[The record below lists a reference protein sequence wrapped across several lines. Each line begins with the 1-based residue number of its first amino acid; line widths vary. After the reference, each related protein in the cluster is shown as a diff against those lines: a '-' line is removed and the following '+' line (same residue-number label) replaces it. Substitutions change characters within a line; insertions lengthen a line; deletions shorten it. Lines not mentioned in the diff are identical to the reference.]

1 MTKSQVQR
9 PIEVQRSKPKKYGI
23 HLSFCIQLLVVICYL
38 SLIYVSCCGYSTRS
52 LLPAHFEK
60 VHIRIF
66 ENRTLKPGLDELA
79 TNSVTDAFRSGSG
92 LRITD
97 ENSADLIIEGK
108 VTGYSKDP
116 HTYTSDQTVTE
127 YKITVK
133 YSVRCLDRVKNE
145 AFWEGSVSEWA
156 AFSTDEEAAI
166 KEAAKKAADKL
177 VETILTNW

>member
-1 MTKSQVQR
+1 MSRKLAL
-9 PIEVQRSKPKKYGI
+9 KY
-23 HLSFCIQLLVVICYL
+23 LSFCIYL
-38 SLIYVSCCGYSTRS
+38 SFGLCHLSLTYVSCCGYSTRS

-60 VHIRIF
+60 VHIRLF

-92 LRITD
+92 LHITD

-108 VTGYSKDP
+108 VSGYSKTP

-127 YKITVK
+127 YKITVT
-133 YSVRCLDRVKNE
+133 YSVRCLDRIKNDT
-145 AFWEGSVSEWA
+145 FWEGSISEWA

-166 KEAAKKAADKL
+166 EQAAEKAADKL